1 MSITGELGGR
11 PIKPGPTIGDTGT
24 GMLLAFSIVSA
35 LLERGQPVCTKL
47 APADG
52 RQQSRRHDRYT
63 ADPNDDGENMQ
74 NSGDRK
80 AIHRSASLTFAAS
93 PA

>member
-1 MSITGELGGR
+1 MTITTPRLPSE
-11 PIKPGPTIGDTGT
+11 
-24 GMLLAFSIVSA
+24 AA
-35 LLERGQPVCTKL
+35 LNGLERGQPVCTKL

-74 NSGDRK
+74 NSGECE
-80 AIHRSASLTFAAS
+80 AIHRSASLTFAAG